1 MVVEKYNPK
10 WPEQFRELKEFF
22 EKNTTEYISIEHV
35 GSTSI
40 PGMNAK
46 PIIDID
52 IVVEDAAQF
61 LKLKEELLKIGYI
74 HEGDRGIPGRE
85 AFDHENVPINID
97 HHLYVCVKDNAE
109 LKRHITF
116 RDRLRSNPELVDEY
130 NKIKE
135 EILAKVGTDNR
146 AGYVQMKEDNYKWFF
161 EKCCKPDFDAK
172 KTRKTD

>member
-10 WPEQFRELKEFF
+10 WPEQFRELKEFL

-52 IVVEDAAQF
+52 VIVEDAAQF
-61 LKLKEELLKIGYI
+61 LKLKEELSKIGYV
-74 HEGDRGIPGRE
+74 HEGDYGIPGRE
-85 AFDHENVPINID
+85 AFDHEKVPVSIE
-97 HHLYVCVKDNAE
+97 HHLYVCVQDNAE
-109 LKRHITF
+109 LKRHLKF
-116 RDRLRSNPELVDEY
+116 RDVLRSNPELVNEY

-135 EILAKVGTDNR
+135 EILAKVGADNR
-146 AGYVQMKEDNYKWFF
+146 AGYVQMKEKEYKYFF
-161 EKCCKPDFDAK
+161 EKVIED
-172 KTRKTD
+172 

>member
-10 WPEQFRELKEFF
+10 WAEQFQTLKKFL

-52 IVVEDAAQF
+52 IVVEDTLQF
-61 LKLKEELLKIGYI
+61 LKLKDELEKIGYV
-74 HEGDRGIPGRE
+74 HEGDRGISGRE
-85 AFDHENVPINID
+85 AFDQEKVPVSID

-109 LKRHITF
+109 LKRHIKF
-116 RDRLRSNPELVDEY
+116 RDKLRVTPDLVDEY

-135 EILAKVGTDNR
+135 EILAKVGADNR
-146 AGYVQMKEDNYKWFF
+146 AGYVQMKEEEYKWFF
-161 EKCCKPDFDAK
+161 EKVLS
-172 KTRKTD
+172 

>member
-10 WPEQFRELKEFF
+10 WVEQFQTLKEFLK
-22 EKNTTEYISIEHV
+22 KNTTEYISIEHV

-52 IVVEDAAQF
+52 VVVEDAAQF
-61 LKLKEELLKIGYI
+61 LKLKEELSKIGYV
-74 HEGDRGIPGRE
+74 HEGDRGILGRE
-85 AFDHENVPINID
+85 AFDNEKVTVSIN

-109 LKRHITF
+109 LLRHLKF
-116 RDRLRSNPELVDEY
+116 REKLRANPELVDEY

-135 EILAKVGTDNR
+135 EILAKVGNDNR
-146 AGYVQMKEDNYKWFF
+146 AGYVQMKEEEYKWFF
-161 EKCCKPDFDAK
+161 EKVLS
-172 KTRKTD
+172 

>member
-10 WPEQFRELKEFF
+10 WAEHFQTLKEFL
-22 EKNTTEYISIEHV
+22 EKNTSEYISIEHV

-46 PIIDID
+46 PVIDID

-61 LKLKEELLKIGYI
+61 LKLKEELEKIGYV

-85 AFDHENVPINID
+85 AFDHKNVPVNID
-97 HHLYVCVKDNAE
+97 HHLYVCVKNNAE
-109 LKRHITF
+109 LMRHLKF
-116 RDRLRSNPELVDEY
+116 RDKLRATPELVDEY

-146 AGYVQMKEDNYKWFF
+146 TGYVQMKEKDYKWFF
-161 EKCCKPDFDAK
+161 EKVIDS
-172 KTRKTD
+172 

>member
-1 MVVEKYNPK
+1 MVIEKYNPN
-10 WPEQFRELKEFF
+10 WVNQFSVLKEFLA
-22 EKNTTEYISIEHV
+22 KNTTEYISIEHV

-52 IVVEDAAQF
+52 IIVEDAAQF
-61 LKLKEELLKIGYI
+61 QKLKEELLKIGYV

-85 AFDHENVPINID
+85 AFDHEKVSVGID

-109 LKRHITF
+109 LLRHLKF
-116 RDRLRSNPELVDEY
+116 RDKLRSSPELVNEY

-135 EILAKVGTDNR
+135 EILSKVGTDNR
-146 AGYVQMKEDNYKWFF
+146 AGYVQMKEEEYKWFF
-161 EKCCKPDFDAK
+161 EKVLS
-172 KTRKTD
+172 

>member
-10 WPEQFRELKEFF
+10 WIEQFRTLKEFL
-22 EKNTTEYISIEHV
+22 EKNATEYNSIEHV

-52 IVVEDAAQF
+52 VVVEDAAQF
-61 LKLKEELLKIGYI
+61 LKLKEELSKIGYV
-74 HEGDRGIPGRE
+74 HEGDRGILGRE
-85 AFDHENVPINID
+85 AFDHENVPVSID

-109 LKRHITF
+109 LLRHLKF
-116 RDRLRSNPELVDEY
+116 REKLRANPELVNEY

-135 EILAKVGTDNR
+135 EILAKVGNDNR
-146 AGYVQMKEDNYKWFF
+146 AGYVQMKEEEYKWFF
-161 EKCCKPDFDAK
+161 EKVLS
-172 KTRKTD
+172 

>member
-10 WPEQFRELKEFF
+10 WVEQFKVLQEFL

-61 LKLKEELLKIGYI
+61 LKLKEELSKIGYV

-85 AFDHENVPINID
+85 AFDHENVPLNID
-97 HHLYVCVKDNAE
+97 HHLYVCVRDNDE
-109 LKRHITF
+109 LLRHLKF
-116 RDRLRSNPELVDEY
+116 RDKLRSSPELVNEY

-135 EILAKVGTDNR
+135 EILAKVGADNR
-146 AGYVQMKEDNYKWFF
+146 AGYVQMKEKEYKCFF
-161 EKCCKPDFDAK
+161 EKVLS
-172 KTRKTD
+172 

>member
-10 WPEQFRELKEFF
+10 WSEQFSVLKKFLA
-22 EKNTTEYISIEHV
+22 KNTTEYISIEHV

-40 PGMNAK
+40 PGMKAK

-52 IVVEDAAQF
+52 IIVEDAAQF
-61 LKLKEELLKIGYI
+61 QKLKVELLKIGYV

-85 AFDHENVPINID
+85 AFDHEKVAINID

-109 LKRHITF
+109 LKRHLKF
-116 RDRLRSNPELVDEY
+116 RNKLRSSPELVNEY

-135 EILAKVGTDNR
+135 EILAKVGVDNR
-146 AGYVQMKEDNYKWFF
+146 SGYVQMKETDYKWFF
-161 EKCCKPDFDAK
+161 DKVLS
-172 KTRKTD
+172 

>member
-10 WPEQFRELKEFF
+10 WVEQFCKLKEFLK
-22 EKNTTEYISIEHV
+22 KNTTEYISIEHV

-52 IVVEDAAQF
+52 VVVEDAAQF
-61 LKLKEELLKIGYI
+61 LKLKEELEKIGYV
-74 HEGDRGIPGRE
+74 HEGDRGISGRE
-85 AFDHENVPINID
+85 AFDNENVAINID

-109 LKRHITF
+109 LKRHLKF
-116 RDRLRSNPELVDEY
+116 RDKLRANPELVDEY

-135 EILAKVGTDNR
+135 EILSKVGTDNR
-146 AGYVQMKEDNYKWFF
+146 AGYVQMKEKEYKWFF
-161 EKCCKPDFDAK
+161 EKVLS
-172 KTRKTD
+172 

>member
-10 WPEQFRELKEFF
+10 WVEQFLAIKEFL

-61 LKLKEELLKIGYI
+61 QQLKEELSKIGYV

-85 AFDHENVPINID
+85 AFDHENVPLSID
-97 HHLYVCVKDNAE
+97 HHLYVCAKDNAE
-109 LKRHITF
+109 LKRHLKF
-116 RDRLRSNPELVDEY
+116 RDKLRATPELVNEY
-130 NKIKE
+130 NRIKE
-135 EILAKVGTDNR
+135 EILAKVGNDNR
-146 AGYVQMKEDNYKWFF
+146 DGYVQMKEEEYKWFF
-161 EKCCKPDFDAK
+161 EKVLS
-172 KTRKTD
+172 

>member
-10 WPEQFRELKEFF
+10 WVEQFQTLKEFL
-22 EKNTTEYISIEHV
+22 EKNVTEYISIEHV

-52 IVVEDAAQF
+52 VVVEDAAQF
-61 LKLKEELLKIGYI
+61 LKLKDELSKIGYV
-74 HEGDRGIPGRE
+74 HEGDCGIPGRE
-85 AFDHENVPINID
+85 AFDNEKVPVSID

-109 LKRHITF
+109 LMRHLKF
-116 RDRLRSNPELVDEY
+116 REKLRANPELVDEY

-135 EILAKVGTDNR
+135 EILSKVGIDNR
-146 AGYVQMKEDNYKWFF
+146 AGYVQMKEEEYKWFF
-161 EKCCKPDFDAK
+161 EKVLS
-172 KTRKTD
+172 

>member
-10 WPEQFRELKEFF
+10 WAEQFQTLKEFL

-40 PGMNAK
+40 PEMNAK

-52 IVVEDAAQF
+52 IVVEDTLQF
-61 LKLKEELLKIGYI
+61 LKLKDELEKIGYV
-74 HEGDRGIPGRE
+74 HEGDRGISGRE
-85 AFDHENVPINID
+85 AFDQEKVPVSID

-109 LKRHITF
+109 LKRHIKF
-116 RDRLRSNPELVDEY
+116 RDKLRVTPDLVDEY

-135 EILAKVGTDNR
+135 EILAKVGADNR
-146 AGYVQMKEDNYKWFF
+146 AGYVQMKEEEYKWFF
-161 EKCCKPDFDAK
+161 EKVLS
-172 KTRKTD
+172 

>member
-10 WPEQFRELKEFF
+10 WVEQFSVLKEFLA
-22 EKNTTEYISIEHV
+22 KNTTEYISIEHV

-52 IVVEDAAQF
+52 IIVEDAAQF
-61 LKLKEELLKIGYI
+61 LRLKEELEKIGYV

-85 AFDHENVPINID
+85 AFDHGKVSIGID

-109 LKRHITF
+109 LLRHLKF
-116 RDRLRSNPELVDEY
+116 RDKLRSSPELVNEY

-135 EILAKVGTDNR
+135 EILAKVGADNR
-146 AGYVQMKEDNYKWFF
+146 AGYVQMKETDYRWFF
-161 EKCCKPDFDAK
+161 DKVLS
-172 KTRKTD
+172 

>member
-10 WPEQFRELKEFF
+10 WVEQFQTLKEFL
-22 EKNTTEYISIEHV
+22 EKNVTEYNSIEHV

-52 IVVEDAAQF
+52 IVVEDASQF
-61 LKLKEELLKIGYI
+61 QRLKEELSKIGYV

-85 AFDHENVPINID
+85 AFDHENVPLNID

-109 LKRHITF
+109 LLRHLKF
-116 RDRLRSNPELVDEY
+116 RDKLRSSPELVNEY

-135 EILAKVGTDNR
+135 EILAKVGADNR
-146 AGYVQMKEDNYKWFF
+146 AGYVQMKETEYKWFF
-161 EKCCKPDFDAK
+161 DKVLS
-172 KTRKTD
+172 

>member
-1 MVVEKYNPK
+1 MVVEKYNPN
-10 WPEQFRELKEFF
+10 WVNQFSVLKEFLA
-22 EKNTTEYISIEHV
+22 KNTTEYISIEHV

-52 IVVEDAAQF
+52 IIVEDAAQF
-61 LKLKEELLKIGYI
+61 QKLKEELLKIGYV

-85 AFDHENVPINID
+85 AFDHEKVSVGID

-109 LKRHITF
+109 LLRHLKF
-116 RDRLRSNPELVDEY
+116 RDKLRSSPELVNEY

-135 EILAKVGTDNR
+135 EILAKVGADNR
-146 AGYVQMKEDNYKWFF
+146 AGYVQMKETDYKWFF
-161 EKCCKPDFDAK
+161 DKVLS
-172 KTRKTD
+172 

>member
-10 WPEQFRELKEFF
+10 WVEQFQTLKEFL
-22 EKNTTEYISIEHV
+22 EKNTTEYNSIEHV

-61 LKLKEELLKIGYI
+61 LRLKDELSKIGYV

-85 AFDHENVPINID
+85 AFDNEKVPVSID

-109 LKRHITF
+109 LMRHLKF
-116 RDRLRSNPELVDEY
+116 REKLRANPELVDEY

-135 EILAKVGTDNR
+135 EILSKVGTDNR
-146 AGYVQMKEDNYKWFF
+146 AGYVQMKEKEYKWFF
-161 EKCCKPDFDAK
+161 EKVLS
-172 KTRKTD
+172 

>member
-10 WPEQFRELKEFF
+10 WSEQFNVLKEFLA
-22 EKNTTEYISIEHV
+22 KNTTEYISIEHV

-52 IVVEDAAQF
+52 IIVEDAAQF
-61 LKLKEELLKIGYI
+61 QKLKLELLKIGYV

-85 AFDHENVPINID
+85 AFDHEKVSVGID

-109 LKRHITF
+109 LLRHLKF
-116 RDRLRSNPELVDEY
+116 RDRLRSSPELVNEY

-135 EILAKVGTDNR
+135 EILAKVGADNR
-146 AGYVQMKEDNYKWFF
+146 AGYVQMKETDYKWFF
-161 EKCCKPDFDAK
+161 DKVLS
-172 KTRKTD
+172 